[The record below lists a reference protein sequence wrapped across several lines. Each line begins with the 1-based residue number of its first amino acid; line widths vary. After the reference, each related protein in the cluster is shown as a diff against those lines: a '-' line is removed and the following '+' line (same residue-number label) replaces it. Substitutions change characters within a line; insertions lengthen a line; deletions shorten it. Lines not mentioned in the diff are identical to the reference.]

1 LLPRFVERRDRR
13 SIARAVTAALGA
25 VVLASCGSSTPQQ
38 ASTARPTVVAPEA
51 TSAAKPAAKPA
62 AAEPARSDKRGRKS
76 ERRDAEAAAAAG
88 VAAAIPEA
96 AQLAADRALAALR
109 SQDWLQ
115 AELELEQ
122 LTHDFPDYPGPH
134 VNLAIVYLHDGRRDD
149 ARASLDR
156 ALAIDPGHAA
166 ANNQLGILL
175 REQGKFEDAEAAY
188 RRALESDSAHAL
200 AHYNLGVLLDVYLR
214 RGAEAIEHYEAYQ
227 ASLAEP
233 DKTVAGWLIDLR
245 RRFGGAQSQQVA
257 KENGE

>member
-1 LLPRFVERRDRR
+1 MPRFAELCDCR
-13 SIARAVTAALGA
+13 SIARGLTATLGA
-25 VVLASCGSSTPQQ
+25 LVLASCGSSTPQQ
-38 ASTARPTVVAPEA
+38 ASTARPAVVAPDASKTEKPA
-51 TSAAKPAAKPA
+51 AAKPAQPEK
-62 AAEPARSDKRGRKS
+62 RSRKS

-88 VAAAIPEA
+88 LPEAIPEA
-96 AQLAADRALAALR
+96 AQLAADRALVALQ
-109 SQDWLQ
+109 SKDWLQ

-149 ARASLDR
+149 ARASLER

-175 REQGKFEDAEAAY
+175 REDGKFEEAEAAY
-188 RRALESDSAHAL
+188 RRALESDSSHAL

-214 RGAEAIEHYEAYQ
+214 RGAEAIQHYEAYQ
-227 ASLAEP
+227 SSLAEP

-245 RRFGGAQSQQVA
+245 RRFGTPESQQVA

>member
-1 LLPRFVERRDRR
+1 LPLFAEVWRCR
-13 SIARAVTAALGA
+13 SIARGLTAGLGA
-25 VVLASCGSSTPQQ
+25 VVLASCGASTPQQ
-38 ASTARPTVVAPEA
+38 ASTARPTVVATEA
-51 TSAAKPAAKPA
+51 SPTASTPTP
-62 AAEPARSDKRGRKS
+62 AEPARSEKRGRKS
-76 ERRDAEAAAAAG
+76 ERRAEEAAAAAG
-88 VAAAIPEA
+88 LPEAIPEA
-96 AQLAADRALAALR
+96 AQLGADRALNALE

-122 LTHDFPDYPGPH
+122 LTHDFPGYPGPH

-149 ARASLDR
+149 ARASLER
-156 ALAIDPGHAA
+156 ALAIDAGYAP

-175 REQGKFEDAEAAY
+175 REDGKFEEAETAY
-188 RRALESDSAHAL
+188 RRALESDSSHAL

-214 RGAEAIEHYEAYQ
+214 RGGEAIEHYEAYQ

-245 RRFGGAQSQQVA
+245 RRFATAEPQQVA